1 MFHRQMAEAK
11 GVEYMMKNGARLVS
25 VVLLTAAS
33 GWGCGA
39 SKPYTVAEA
48 TRHGD
53 VVVGPGVQGVGNMSA
68 LTIFLS
74 NINHHKK
81 ASVRITS
88 FTDEG
93 DPIFVDL
100 SFNGQTIEYTYDDS
114 EDRFGGQQR
123 GRKTTT
129 CTGIA
134 TRSVTNGTEYVLSG
148 CQDTSMPSEVLFVPF
163 VGR

>member
-25 VVLLTAAS
+25 VVLLTAVI
-33 GWGCGA
+33 GWGCGEA
-39 SKPYTVAEA
+39 KPYTQTEA

-53 VVVGPGVQGVGNMSA
+53 VVVGPGVRGVENMSA
-68 LTIFLS
+68 LTSFLS
-74 NINHHKK
+74 NIHHHKQ

-93 DPIFVDL
+93 DPIFIDL

-129 CTGIA
+129 CTGIT
-134 TRSVTNGTEYVLSG
+134 TRSVENGTEYVLSG
-148 CQDTSMPSEVLFVPF
+148 CQDTSMPSEVLFVPSA
-163 VGR
+163 GQ